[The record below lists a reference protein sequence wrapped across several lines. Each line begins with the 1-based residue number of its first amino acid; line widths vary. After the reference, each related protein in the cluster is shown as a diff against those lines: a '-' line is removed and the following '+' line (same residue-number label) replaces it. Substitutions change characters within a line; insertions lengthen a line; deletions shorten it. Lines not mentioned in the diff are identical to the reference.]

1 MAIKTYE
8 AFKAPSPY
16 EQERL
21 RAERQRRYAE
31 LLEQQAMEPE
41 GEFTY
46 QGIRA
51 MPSPAAALGK
61 LLSAYQSKKAR
72 EKAEEAEARKT
83 GMEEQAAEQIMG
95 RLMGGRPMTD
105 ANTIPDESGLAEVA
119 IESQYRASP
128 EDAMRKAMTPQGV
141 GAVRGNPMLAAALQ
155 KSMEAEKTPKSPYGS
170 IDPGKFT
177 NESLQQFDASVR
189 AGKPDYTVLKS
200 REYSEM
206 TPQQIADLAV
216 KVGQFGI
223 ESGKYQYETGQ
234 PAPTLPRFPFQSQPT
249 AAPPAV
255 TKPPVAPATTPT
267 AAAAPTTRRDTIA
280 AAADATEKKQP
291 SAFDLATPKQR
302 QALQQEFPKARQ
314 AAQVGLAKLDQLDD
328 YLSDLEQHKGTENI
342 TGLFGQIPIDIAPE
356 SRSARSVLEGFQ
368 QGASIQAINEARQ
381 ASETGG
387 AYGTMTV
394 QEWPRLEGVFGA
406 VVAAKDPEA
415 FDIAIKNARKQI
427 AAARNRYESSWKATY
442 GDMDIGYERSEYT
455 PESRQYPRNKPKSDV
470 RSRADAILRGE

>member
-61 LLSAYQSKKAR
+61 LLSAYQGKKAR

-105 ANTIPDESGLAEVA
+105 VNTIPDESGLAEVA

-155 KSMEAEKTPKSPYGS
+155 RSMEAPSPEEFGTEPFVSAEGEYVL
-170 IDPGKFT
+170 PGKRGT
-177 NESLQQFDASVR
+177 LKKTGIKAPAE
-189 AGKPDYTVLKS
+189 KPA
-200 REYSEM
+200 EM
-206 TPQQIADLAV
+206 TPYQREMVNLRQQELEFRKNMTGANRPMSATAQRELFDADENVLAT
-216 KVGQFGI
+216 
-223 ESGKYQYETGQ
+223 ESGINMLDQAIKLSPVAYEGVGASQRATAATMLPDAFEPKGTKETLEFDLLLKQ
-234 PAPTLPRFPFQSQPT
+234 QVLPQLKSIFGSAPTEGERAILL
-249 AAPPAV
+249 
-255 TKPPVAPATTPT
+255 
-267 AAAAPTTRRDTIA
+267 
-280 AAADATEKKQP
+280 E
-291 SAFDLATPKQR
+291 
-302 QALQQEFPKARQ
+302 LQGSSSLPKATRE
-314 AAQVGLAKLDQLDD
+314 A
-328 YLSDLEQHKGTENI
+328 
-342 TGLFGQIPIDIAPE
+342 
-356 SRSARSVLEGFQ
+356 VLKR
-368 QGASIQAINEARQ
+368 ARQ
-381 ASETGG
+381 MAN
-387 AYGTMTV
+387 
-394 QEWPRLEGVFGA
+394 QRLQFNKQKAQKLREGSYFTEQS
-406 VVAAKDPEA
+406 AATLPDGFEL
-415 FDIAIKNARKQI
+415 
-427 AAARNRYESSWKATY
+427 E
-442 GDMDIGYERSEYT
+442 
-455 PESRQYPRNKPKSDV
+455 
-470 RSRADAILRGE
+470 

>member
-83 GMEEQAAEQIMG
+83 GMEEQAAGQIMG

-155 KSMEAEKTPKSPYGS
+155 RSMERPEIKTMEFGNQLVNVAG
-170 IDPGKFT
+170 GKAT
-177 NESLQQFDASVR
+177 PVIDAS
-189 AGKPDYTVLKS
+189 GKPLSK
-200 REYSEM
+200 
-206 TPQQIADLAV
+206 PADD
-216 KVGQFGI
+216 
-223 ESGKYQYETGQ
+223 
-234 PAPTLPRFPFQSQPT
+234 PAPTQLARLIAERDALPQNDPKRAVYDAAIRGETQGRGTTVNLSPSPRDLRKDEGGLRDELKWLVAETGVHMVCDGGGFFEGCVGGDHLTRNQIGTDAEMFQ
-249 AAPPAV
+249 
-255 TKPPVAPATTPT
+255 
-267 AAAAPTTRRDTIA
+267 R
-280 AAADATEKKQP
+280 
-291 SAFDLATPKQR
+291 
-302 QALQQEFPKARQ
+302 ALR
-314 AAQVGLAKLDQLDD
+314 LR
-328 YLSDLEQHKGTENI
+328 
-342 TGLFGQIPIDIAPE
+342 APE
-356 SRSARSVLEGFQ
+356 FVGGNFHVPQAVGFFAECVHWLEVG
-368 QGASIQAINEARQ
+368 S
-381 ASETGG
+381 
-387 AYGTMTV
+387 
-394 QEWPRLEGVFGA
+394 LECA
-406 VVAAKDPEA
+406 
-415 FDIAIKNARKQI
+415 
-427 AAARNRYESSWKATY
+427 
-442 GDMDIGYERSEYT
+442 
-455 PESRQYPRNKPKSDV
+455 
-470 RSRADAILRGE
+470 